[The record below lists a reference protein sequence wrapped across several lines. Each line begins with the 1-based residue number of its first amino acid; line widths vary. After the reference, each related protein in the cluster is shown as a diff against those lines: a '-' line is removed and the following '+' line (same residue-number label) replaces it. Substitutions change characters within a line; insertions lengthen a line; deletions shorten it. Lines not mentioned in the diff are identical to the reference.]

1 MALATQTAVLIHQL
15 SFLAQDDKLGSG
27 GAAALAVTTT
37 TIGSIVARLIV
48 GMFADA
54 WDKRRLTMLLFVVQ
68 GLAVFAYTFVGDPV
82 TIYAVALTFGF
93 TIGNVYMMQSLLVGE
108 IFGMVSF
115 ATIMGVVT
123 LSGQGGSAVGLVFMG
138 WLHDRSG
145 GYDAPFIVLAA
156 VNLAAAAGHRLRPAG
171 RAARRRR
178 SPAGRRSGGWPPAA
192 GRPALAPVRRSGA

>member
-1 MALATQTAVLIHQL
+1 MALGTQTAVLIHQL
-15 SFLAQDDKLGSG
+15 SFLSQDDKLGSG

-54 WDKRRLTMLLFVVQ
+54 WDKRRLTMLLFAVQ
-68 GLAVFAYTFVGDPV
+68 GLAVFAYTLVGDPV
-82 TIYAVALTFGF
+82 SIYAVALTFGF

-115 ATIMGVVT
+115 GTIMGVVT

-156 VNLAAAAGHRLRPAG
+156 VNLAAALVISFARPVERLAAPVPAG
-171 RAARRRR
+171 
-178 SPAGRRSGGWPPAA
+178 GGTAA
-192 GRPALAPVRRSGA
+192 GVSAAADPSLAPVRRSGA